1 MTTRRKEDD
10 VGGSPSPSPSP
21 SPSSPPC
28 RWPIAAASRIRVK
41 AASSSSSSPP
51 PRQYCRLFHLADE
64 EGGSIVLVPCHQRDD
79 DDVDDESDG
88 NDVGGGGVVAYD
100 DSDAHVE
107 SEPGYVS
114 YLASMAALSTEA
126 AGGGGTAVAVD
137 SFRPAD
143 VVGAT
148 LSLGL
153 RRDDDDDD
161 DDHEEDDH
169 DGGNGEFFASIVVH
183 SYPRLG
189 RCGRRGRRTAR
200 RLRYILDPKCCID
213 FRDARALV
221 GAIRSL
227 SCLDL
232 DYRDDVDEGAEGG
245 GAAEAEGGGTGG
257 GAAVVERRRRRRDGG
272 MRLLV
277 VVNPCS
283 GPGNAVRD
291 YEGVVRPMLECAS
304 AVGGFDTLVTERPG
318 HAMDRMREIV
328 ANGTTTTA
336 GRMVDA
342 DGRRTKD
349 VSEYDGILA
358 MGGDGI
364 LFEILH
370 GIHYRESGDSEKL
383 LSRLKFGL
391 LPCGTYN
398 GLVESL
404 NHEAGNPRT
413 EGKRDHV
420 EIMMNVCKGRT
431 RTLDLAS
438 YRVFP
443 SSSSFSS
450 SSPDAEGRSKTYI
463 SFLTYAWGLIAD
475 CDYESECLRWLGHA
489 RSDVWAVYRGI
500 LSRKRYRARFSYLP
514 PPSPKGDDAIAG
526 GGGGGAITTIM
537 PEMRGGRTT
546 LPPGWVTFDDEEFL
560 VFWVCNTTHAAHNM
574 FTCPVAKMDDGLFHV
589 LIVR

>member
-1 MTTRRKEDD
+1 M
-10 VGGSPSPSPSP
+10 
-21 SPSSPPC
+21 
-28 RWPIAAASRIRVK
+28 
-41 AASSSSSSPP
+41 
-51 PRQYCRLFHLADE
+51 
-64 EGGSIVLVPCHQRDD
+64 PCHQRDD

-489 RSDVWAVYRGI
+489 RSDIWAVYRGI